1 MKWFKKYIPFSNQG
15 VEFHSLYIV
24 GNSIADD
31 NWILFIVDTNLH
43 TIGVV
48 DLAIT
53 NGVDNNTQ
61 LLYCNII
68 FAETCRWNVM
78 NAGIYIFYYKFG

>member
-24 GNSIADD
+24 GNSIADE

-43 TIGVV
+43 SIGFF
-48 DLAIT
+48 DPANA
-53 NGVDNNTQ
+53 NGDDNNT
-61 LLYCNII
+61 
-68 FAETCRWNVM
+68 
-78 NAGIYIFYYKFG
+78 